1 MQAYIKDSGFRKY
14 CIDGMLP
21 NNALGVAD
29 RYVHASPYISLSE
42 TEAGQIFFALL
53 SLACMAEISDFCR
66 NHLETSRT
74 EYSRRY
80 ALKKKMDLFEQI
92 RKNNSYAL
100 AGLRNG
106 MSLSCNS
113 HQDFEK
119 EIPFLFPELYFR
131 DQFGV
136 LLYHLGITREIVKV
150 SSVYA
155 LPLFEEQ
162 DVEEIGTVY
171 RCAFMAGELTV
182 LIENLSS
189 DMGGLIRAR
198 DYVRLHPAARKN
210 TIMIMLM
217 NGREELA
224 DGSYLKEGTL
234 YNQWWSEEH
243 ITDQA
248 AIGMALLAKKVAP
261 AMTAF
266 GTGYAFESVPF
277 LMNSTQDYIMLHYSE
292 FLQSLQRTIRPWIRM
307 DLYVREQ
314 SKVQYIPFLIYR
326 TGEHQEEET
335 YKVPFHTEK
344 RCKPVDWRGLCND

>member
-1 MQAYIKDSGFRKY
+1 
-14 CIDGMLP
+14 
-21 NNALGVAD
+21 
-29 RYVHASPYISLSE
+29 
-42 TEAGQIFFALL
+42 
-53 SLACMAEISDFCR
+53 
-66 NHLETSRT
+66 
-74 EYSRRY
+74 
-80 ALKKKMDLFEQI
+80 
-92 RKNNSYAL
+92 
-100 AGLRNG
+100 
-106 MSLSCNS
+106 MSLCCNS

-119 EIPFLFPELYFR
+119 EIPYLFPELYFR

-136 LLYHLGITREIVKV
+136 FLYHLGITMENVKV

-162 DVEEIGTVY
+162 DVEGIGTVY
-171 RCAFMAGELTV
+171 RCVFMVGELTV

-198 DYVRLHPAARKN
+198 DYVRLPPAVREN

-217 NGREELA
+217 NDREELA

-234 YNQWWSEEH
+234 YNQWGSEEH

-292 FLQSLQRTIRPWIRM
+292 FLQALQRPVRPWIRM
-307 DLYVREQ
+307 DLYVKEQ
-314 SKVQYIPFLIYR
+314 NKVPYIPFLIYR

-335 YKVPFHTEK
+335 YKVPFHKEK
-344 RCKPVDWRGLCND
+344 QYTPVDWRRLCND

>member
-1 MQAYIKDSGFRKY
+1 MQAYIKDSGFRQY

-29 RYVHASPYISLSE
+29 RYVHVSPYISLSE

-248 AIGMALLAKKVAP
+248 AIG
-261 AMTAF
+261 TAF

-307 DLYVREQ
+307 DLYVKEQ

>member
-1 MQAYIKDSGFRKY
+1 
-14 CIDGMLP
+14 
-21 NNALGVAD
+21 
-29 RYVHASPYISLSE
+29 
-42 TEAGQIFFALL
+42 
-53 SLACMAEISDFCR
+53 
-66 NHLETSRT
+66 
-74 EYSRRY
+74 
-80 ALKKKMDLFEQI
+80 
-92 RKNNSYAL
+92 
-100 AGLRNG
+100 

-113 HQDFEK
+113 HQDFEQ

-136 LLYHLGITREIVKV
+136 FLYHLGITMENVKV

-162 DVEEIGTVY
+162 DVEGIGTVY
-171 RCAFMAGELTV
+171 RCVFMVGELTV

-198 DYVRLHPAARKN
+198 DYVRLPPTAREN

-217 NGREELA
+217 NDREELA

-234 YNQWWSEEH
+234 YNQWGSEEH

-248 AIGMALLAKKVAP
+248 AMGMALLAKKVAP
-261 AMTAF
+261 AMTAL

-292 FLQSLQRTIRPWIRM
+292 FLQALQRPVRPWIRM
-307 DLYVREQ
+307 DLYVKEQ

-326 TGEHQEEET
+326 TGEHQEGET

-344 RCKPVDWRGLCND
+344 RCTPIDWRGLCND

>member
-1 MQAYIKDSGFRKY
+1 MGQQHAIHKFVLGTKDFDDKQSEFMYDKGWYSITDIIGEEKNIIYKSRNAQEAYLKWNIYIGRKKERLTPEERKKQREERYEKKQFYRDAEFFLHVLKEQCSNREQAGEKEI
-14 CIDGMLP
+14 
-21 NNALGVAD
+21 
-29 RYVHASPYISLSE
+29 
-42 TEAGQIFFALL
+42 
-53 SLACMAEISDFCR
+53 LACMAEISDFCR

-74 EYSRRY
+74 EYSRQY
-80 ALKKKMDLFEQI
+80 ALKKRMDLFEQI

-119 EIPFLFPELYFR
+119 EIPYLFPELYFR

-136 LLYHLGITREIVKV
+136 FLYHLGITMENVKV

-162 DVEEIGTVY
+162 DVEGIGTVY
-171 RCAFMAGELTV
+171 RCVFMVGELTV

-198 DYVRLHPAARKN
+198 DYVRLPPTAREN

-217 NGREELA
+217 NDREELA

-234 YNQWWSEEH
+234 YNP
-243 ITDQA
+243 
-248 AIGMALLAKKVAP
+248 GV
-261 AMTAF
+261 
-266 GTGYAFESVPF
+266 
-277 LMNSTQDYIMLHYSE
+277 
-292 FLQSLQRTIRPWIRM
+292 
-307 DLYVREQ
+307 
-314 SKVQYIPFLIYR
+314 
-326 TGEHQEEET
+326 
-335 YKVPFHTEK
+335 
-344 RCKPVDWRGLCND
+344 